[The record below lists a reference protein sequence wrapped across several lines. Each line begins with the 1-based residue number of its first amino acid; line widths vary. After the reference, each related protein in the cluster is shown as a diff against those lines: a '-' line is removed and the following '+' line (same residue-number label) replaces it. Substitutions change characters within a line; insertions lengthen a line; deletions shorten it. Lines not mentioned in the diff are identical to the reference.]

1 MSSAQNWIRKANLH
15 MTGSIEYNISSYFG
29 ESEVVYADNC
39 NEAIDL
45 LFKIY
50 GKKYVGY
57 IQVYDKRFA
66 NVEITDV
73 KYRKKYLFFLV
84 KSKPTHKM
92 YIVNYYGGTNEVYT
106 CITSYKGQP
115 MNLACKL
122 LGIDEKHIKNV
133 PVYNSLFSV
142 EIMNL
147 QTGAKYRYLTI
158 PWSQEKLDAGRNKNN
173 LQLTFEKMQFYELV
187 KQNVLKSF
195 PQVNE
200 VDFSKYIL
208 NSYKFL

>member
-1 MSSAQNWIRKANLH
+1 MSITQNRIRKAYLH
-15 MTGSIEYNISSYFG
+15 MTGSIEYHISSYFG
-29 ESEVVYADNC
+29 EPEVVYADDC

-66 NVEITDV
+66 NVEITDM
-73 KYRKKYLFFLV
+73 KYRQKYLFFLV

-92 YIVNYYGGTNEVYT
+92 YIVNYYAGTNEVYT

-115 MNLACKL
+115 MDLACKL
-122 LGIDEKHIKNV
+122 LGIDKKHIKNI
-133 PVYNSLFSV
+133 PSNSFHFSV

-147 QTGAKYRYLTI
+147 QTGDKYKYLI
-158 PWSQEKLDAGRNKNN
+158 APWSQEELDAGQNKNT
-173 LQLTFEKMQFYELV
+173 LQLNFERMQFYELV

-200 VDFSKYIL
+200 IL